1 MAALEFLPFEE
12 FDESPRSLRLVS
24 AAPSP
29 LRVGPSLASRRAAR
43 ESVRRRRR
51 RSLVGVAMVAGLALL
66 AVPSAAFGGT
76 TGAGLSTDV
85 AGSSTLASGMSYVV
99 QPGDTVGSIAK
110 VMNPVDPAQA
120 RLRLVHELDS
130 SVVVPGEHI
139 LIP

>member
-1 MAALEFLPFEE
+1 MAALEFLPIEE
-12 FDESPRSLRLVS
+12 YDESPRSLRLVS
-24 AAPSP
+24 IAPWP
-29 LRVGPSLASRRAAR
+29 LRVGPTVASRRAAR
-43 ESVRRRRR
+43 ESVHRRRRR
-51 RSLVGVAMVAGLALL
+51 TLVGVAMVAGLALL
-66 AVPSAAFGGT
+66 SLPSAAFGGT
-76 TGAGLSTDV
+76 TGAGLPTDL

-110 VMNPVDPAQA
+110 MMNPVDPAQA